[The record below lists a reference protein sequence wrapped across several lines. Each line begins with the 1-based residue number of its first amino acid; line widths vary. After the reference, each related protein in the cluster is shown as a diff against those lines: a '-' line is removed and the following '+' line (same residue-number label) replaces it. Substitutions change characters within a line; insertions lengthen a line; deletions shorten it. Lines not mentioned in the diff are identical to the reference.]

1 MGVMVM
7 TEKKE
12 RKKREVKQPKGTIIF
27 TNQPSQQAIENLHRY
42 VYEIL
47 LDMYNNG
54 KLPFV

>member
-1 MGVMVM
+1 M